1 MLIASVLC
9 AGGVSFPLLSSEA
22 TQHAPG
28 GIAAGTAE
36 EGTEEGTEEATEG
49 AASELALFVA
59 PEHAVVTADETE
71 IRFSVLVRNSGDST
85 APEGSIELTLG
96 ERITGESASQPA
108 SAEPAD
114 SAAEGAAQ
122 QPETPRTVIATVSLD
137 AVAAGKEQSATV
149 AVPLADLP
157 QLTPAAHGV
166 YPVHASYVASD
177 APAADPVTAVSP
189 LVWGGPGAADASVNL
204 TTIVPLTLP
213 ASVQSMPS
221 RAQLS
226 DAVPR
231 LTALVDYATTAQS
244 ILGIDPRIIT
254 AIRGYGTE
262 APREA
267 SELLARLE
275 TTALPSFLLQFGD
288 ADPAAQAA
296 LGLEEL
302 LQPAGFEFITRF
314 GAWEPQLPEAPET
327 TPQAPG
333 AGDTPEGAPGGEGTA
348 DASGKAAATR
358 ATARSSAA
366 DAGGA
371 HAATSSATQSAA
383 AQSAAAQSAAAKSS
397 KEDPAEEPAEDPAP
411 EPDKEA
417 GKEQG
422 KGAGADPATDDEAL
436 PPTAEELREWPR
448 GLPAAWPAGG
458 EVGSRTLT
466 LLRGA
471 DLGTTVLSS
480 DNVRLTGGPR
490 ATLGA
495 GEALVTDAELD
506 AAVRLALSGTT
517 DTERALGE
525 SQAAARLTLAASAGV
540 EGLILGI
547 DRGAVAE
554 SERPEERLSK
564 LTSERWIR
572 PVAVGAQRE
581 GAAQLIPSSPGEDRV
596 EFLAAAL
603 ENESTV
609 LEARAMLV
617 NPEYLDSYQRMR
629 LLTLLGTRGAGPD
642 VDFESVARQFAK
654 RDAELHDG
662 VRLVDTKRA
671 QLVGGSTRIPI
682 QLRNSLPFDAIVN
695 LEVAPTSAALLV
707 PEREFTNITL
717 PEDSSE
723 RVLVPANS
731 RVSSGESA
739 LLLTVTSVDGDY
751 TASTGRLEVAISST
765 LETVAIAV
773 LGSAA
778 ALLFGF
784 GIWRSVRRRKS
795 LSPRE

>member
-36 EGTEEGTEEATEG
+36 EGTEEGTEG

-85 APEGSIELTLG
+85 APEGSVELTLG

-108 SAEPAD
+108 SAAPAD
-114 SAAEGAAQ
+114 SAADGAAQ
-122 QPETPRTVIATVSLD
+122 QPENPRTVIATVSLD

-244 ILGIDPRIIT
+244 ILAIDPRIIT

-348 DASGKAAATR
+348 DASGTAAATR

-371 HAATSSATQSAA
+371 HATTSAATQSAA
-383 AQSAAAQSAAAKSS
+383 AQSAAAKSA
-397 KEDPAEEPAEDPAP
+397 KEDPNEDPTEDPAEDPAP
-411 EPDKEA
+411 GPDKEA

-422 KGAGADPATDDEAL
+422 KGAGADPATDDEPL

-471 DLGTTVLSS
+471 ELGTTVLSS

-506 AAVRLALSGTT
+506 AAVRLALSGAT

-525 SQAAARLTLAASAGV
+525 SQAAARLTLAASTGV

-581 GAAQLIPSSPGEDRV
+581 GTAQLIPSSPGEDRI
-596 EFLAAAL
+596 ELLAAAL

>member
-36 EGTEEGTEEATEG
+36 EGAEEGTEEATEG

-85 APEGSIELTLG
+85 APEGSVELTLG

-114 SAAEGAAQ
+114 SAVEGAAQ
-122 QPETPRTVIATVSLD
+122 QSETPRTVIATVSLD
-137 AVAAGKEQSATV
+137 GVAAGKEQSATV

-189 LVWGGPGAADASVNL
+189 LVWGGPGAAEASVNL

-244 ILGIDPRIIT
+244 ILAIDPRIIT

-262 APREA
+262 APREG

-348 DASGKAAATR
+348 DASGTAAATR

-371 HAATSSATQSAA
+371 HATTSAA
-383 AQSAAAQSAAAKSS
+383 TKSDAAQSAAAKSA
-397 KEDPAEEPAEDPAP
+397 KEDPNEDPTEDPAEDPAP

-422 KGAGADPATDDEAL
+422 KGAGADPATDDEPL

-471 DLGTTVLSS
+471 ELGTTVLSS

-506 AAVRLALSGTT
+506 AAVRLALTGAT

-596 EFLAAAL
+596 ELLAAAL